1 MNKLNFET
9 FLLIRPN
16 KFVISIFQESNIK
29 KIYEKEILVENNS
42 GKLNIDTLKK
52 FVDDNIIEIEKI
64 LDNFIE
70 KINLIIESDS
80 FFIFN
85 SSIKKN
91 YSGNPVSQ
99 IQLNNLLNDLKNQCK
114 KNFETNKIIHILI
127 ENFQID
133 KKDYSNFPKDLKCE
147 NFSVDVRFIC
157 LSNDLIKSI
166 ENILNNYQISI
177 DRIVNFDYVKDYFKD
192 NSNLDF
198 YNKTKQIISGI
209 NLNEVFLVPKT
220 SKNKGFFEKF
230 FQIFN

>member
-1 MNKLNFET
+1 M
-9 FLLIRPN
+9 
-16 KFVISIFQESNIK
+16 Q
-29 KIYEKEILVENNS
+29 
-42 GKLNIDTLKK
+42 
-52 FVDDNIIEIEKI
+52 
-64 LDNFIE
+64 
-70 KINLIIESDS
+70 
-80 FFIFN
+80 
-85 SSIKKN
+85 
-91 YSGNPVSQ
+91 
-99 IQLNNLLNDLKNQCK
+99 

-127 ENFQID
+127 EISKLIKKIIQIL
-133 KKDYSNFPKDLKCE
+133 NLKCE

-177 DRIVNFDYVKDYFKD
+177 DRIVNFNYVKDYFKD

>member
-16 KFVISIFQESNIK
+16 KFVISILQESNIK

-85 SSIKKN
+85 S
-91 YSGNPVSQ
+91 
-99 IQLNNLLNDLKNQCK
+99 
-114 KNFETNKIIHILI
+114 
-127 ENFQID
+127 
-133 KKDYSNFPKDLKCE
+133 
-147 NFSVDVRFIC
+147 
-157 LSNDLIKSI
+157 
-166 ENILNNYQISI
+166 
-177 DRIVNFDYVKDYFKD
+177 
-192 NSNLDF
+192 
-198 YNKTKQIISGI
+198 
-209 NLNEVFLVPKT
+209 
-220 SKNKGFFEKF
+220 
-230 FQIFN
+230 

>member
-1 MNKLNFET
+1 M
-9 FLLIRPN
+9 
-16 KFVISIFQESNIK
+16 
-29 KIYEKEILVENNS
+29 
-42 GKLNIDTLKK
+42 
-52 FVDDNIIEIEKI
+52 
-64 LDNFIE
+64 
-70 KINLIIESDS
+70 
-80 FFIFN
+80 
-85 SSIKKN
+85 
-91 YSGNPVSQ
+91 
-99 IQLNNLLNDLKNQCK
+99 NDLKNQCK

-166 ENILNNYQISI
+166 ENILNNYEISI
-177 DRIVNFDYVKDYFKD
+177 DRIVNFNYVKDYFKD